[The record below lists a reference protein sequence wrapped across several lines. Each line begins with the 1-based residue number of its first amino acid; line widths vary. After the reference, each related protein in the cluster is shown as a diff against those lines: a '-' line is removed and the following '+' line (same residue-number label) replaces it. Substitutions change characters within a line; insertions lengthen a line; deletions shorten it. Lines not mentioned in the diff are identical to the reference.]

1 MFIFAVSLG
10 GATVRSYLTFIPD
23 SIFNFIEQKKWM
35 ILIFN
40 FFIVGQI
47 SSFLNTTGAF
57 EVSVN
62 GSKIWSKLVEK
73 KLPTLMDI
81 VNAIE
86 DLGLVL
92 S

>member
-57 EVSVN
+57 EITAN
-62 GSKIWSKLVEK
+62 GSRIWSKLVDK
-73 KLPTLMDI
+73 KLPTQMEL

-86 DLGLVL
+86 DLGIVL
-92 S
+92 N